1 MKTRLKRY
9 IRNCVNWVRLPR
21 GLGFSGKGST
31 FRYPR
36 IVGGREHIRIGTNSY
51 VASQSWIE
59 CFSEYAG
66 EKFSPEIVIGNNV
79 RIGRFATVTA
89 ISSVKIGDG
98 CLFSE
103 HVYISDHAHDVFGYE
118 HTPLSSRR
126 LLHKGDVSIGDY
138 CFLGFRAIVLPGVT
152 LGDRCVVGAGSVVTK
167 SFPEGSI
174 IAGAPA
180 RLIRALNHD
189 K

>member
-1 MKTRLKRY
+1 MKTRLTRHL
-9 IRNCVNWVRLPR
+9 RNCLNWARLPR

-31 FRYPR
+31 FSFPR
-36 IVGGREHIRIGTNSY
+36 IVRGREHIRIGTNSN
-51 VASQSWIE
+51 VGSQGWIE

-66 EKFSPEIVIGNNV
+66 DKFTPEIVIGDNV
-79 RIGRFATVTA
+79 QIGRFVTVTA
-89 ISSVKIGDG
+89 ISSVTIGDC

-103 HVYISDHAHDVFGYE
+103 HVYISDHAHDVFSLE
-118 HTPLSSRR
+118 HTSLVSRR
-126 LLHKGDVSIGDY
+126 LLPKGDVSIGAY

-167 SFPEGSI
+167 SFPEGSV

-180 RLIRALNHD
+180 RLIRTLNYD
-189 K
+189 